1 MLHIVF
7 GESAGGALRL
17 ALRQAGRDDEV
28 LSFDD
33 DLSFGPID
41 PPNPIVRAAWAR
53 TELYFPD
60 ATTATLAD
68 SLDRFWQ
75 RARSV
80 KKPVVWFSRRTASEH
95 CGFLELVSQIG
106 RRSYAVVDAGAVIFY
121 PTRNDGRVAP
131 AMLSLSE
138 LSPDL
143 VRANAIWD
151 RAAPLSALERR
162 RYRRLWQRLRR
173 ENAPFRVV
181 EGDIVI
187 SASAEIYDN
196 MLLSCVTADWCGAA
210 RILAAAM
217 TGILNDSG
225 RRAGDLV
232 LFGRLRKLIDAGKLD
247 ARGDL
252 ATLRGS
258 EVRLSLR

>member
-1 MLHIVF
+1 M
-7 GESAGGALRL
+7 
-17 ALRQAGRDDEV
+17 
-28 LSFDD
+28 D
-33 DLSFGPID
+33 DLLASFLSCSRLRTPERDGCFISRTVTPH
-41 PPNPIVRAAWAR
+41 PPRNPPGSVI
-53 TELYFPD
+53 
-60 ATTATLAD
+60 
-68 SLDRFWQ
+68 SNWQ
-75 RARSV
+75 R
-80 KKPVVWFSRRTASEH
+80 
-95 CGFLELVSQIG
+95 GDILIG
-106 RRSYAVVDAGAVIFY
+106 R
-121 PTRNDGRVAP
+121 
-131 AMLSLSE
+131 LH
-138 LSPDL
+138 
-143 VRANAIWD
+143 
-151 RAAPLSALERR
+151 ERR

-196 MLLSCVTADWCGAA
+196 MLLSCVTADWCSAA

-217 TGILNDSG
+217 TRSLNDSG

-258 EVRLSLR
+258 EVRLSSR